1 MKLIW
6 DETKSDS
13 LNFLV
18 LRPKIID
25 RAILKGQLFAMDD
38 FGMAY
43 DTMSDADFLI
53 LAGHAAMIR
62 PPAGPAHGVAAALTN
77 WKPSRR
83 RAAVRFAWNLRSC
96 FRNVCWRL

>member
-1 MKLIW
+1 MRRKVIHL
-6 DETKSDS
+6 T
-13 LNFLV
+13 FLT

-25 RAILKGQLFAMDD
+25 RAVLKGESFALDE

-62 PPAGPAHGVAAALTN
+62 PPEGPAHGGAAALTN
-77 WKPSRR
+77 WKK
-83 RAAVRFAWNLRSC
+83 AAISFARNLRSC
-96 FRNVCWRL
+96 FRSVCWRL